1 MKTIQEIQVE
11 ARRLTTL
18 GLQYQTELRLMASRY
33 LADARPRTLLRF
45 EDPQSLAQWAPRF
58 AGNRSL
64 PREKN
69 ERSIDVALDRS
80 ELVFHLMEREAR
92 FMDFG
97 QHDDTAYAICTSRS
111 AFDVLRVG
119 YELGE
124 GDRLAAALEPYAER
138 SEECVEPAD
147 DETVSEVEGVLE
159 AGRLRYSDRLRTKA
173 EIVEFLEGRLEASVF
188 IGNVVDRQS
197 ARDVPRERVTVR
209 RGISLTIDES

>member
-18 GLQYQTELRLMASRY
+18 GLQYQTELMLMASRH
-33 LADARPRTLLRF
+33 LAGARPRTVLRF
-45 EDPQSLAQWAPRF
+45 EDPRSLSQWTPRFLGNDSLAP
-58 AGNRSL
+58 ST
-64 PREKN
+64 

-80 ELVFHLMEREAR
+80 ELVFHLMEREAG

-97 QHDDTAYAICTSRS
+97 QHDETGYAICTSRS

-119 YELGE
+119 YELVE
-124 GDRLAAALEPYAER
+124 EDRLAAALEPYAER

-147 DETVSEVEGVLE
+147 DVTVSELEAVLE

-188 IGNVVDRQS
+188 IGNVVNRQS